1 MEQWILERIGSEIVI
16 LDRNGHM
23 ILKKYFLW
31 RRNIFEGII
40 SIQQEMCNLS
50 SYFLL
55 WIRNLKKFS
64 IIGSDVETLVR
75 ALSSL
80 DDRTRAD
87 LTCAA
92 LSLREPVRQVRP
104 APVRCNHIANKR
116 NMSKVKFSCRQTC
129 LYTMYDK
136 YYLILMKAPAKFY
149 RTDIAKNLDTLRI
162 IEQKHLTQATHGMK
176 RCWYKNEHTNWE

>member
-1 MEQWILERIGSEIVI
+1 
-16 LDRNGHM
+16 M

-31 RRNIFEGII
+31 RGNIFEGMI

-55 WIRNLKKFS
+55 WNRNLKKFS
-64 IIGSDVETLVR
+64 ITGSDVETLVR

-104 APVRCNHIANKR
+104 APVVRCNHIANKR
-116 NMSKVKFSCRQTC
+116 NMSKLNLTADRHAYIYNAWWIC
-129 LYTMYDK
+129 Y
-136 YYLILMKAPAKFY
+136 ILMKATAKIY
-149 RTDIAKNLDTLRI
+149 QTDIAKNLDTLRI